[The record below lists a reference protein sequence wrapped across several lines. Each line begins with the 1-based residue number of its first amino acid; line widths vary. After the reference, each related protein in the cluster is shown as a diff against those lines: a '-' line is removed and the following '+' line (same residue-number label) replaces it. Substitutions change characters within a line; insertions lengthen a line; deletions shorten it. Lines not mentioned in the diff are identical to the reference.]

1 MPIADRFGS
10 SAKHNQA
17 INNSMVVFGFDFQS
31 CVAVDDNSSSVEV
44 FTTELV
50 SLQMGASEQEAR
62 LELISRHRS
71 LLRQMGMEEQV
82 NQIVEQLI
90 IPKEWYELILA
101 YYLNDKGMSEFEL
114 RSFNL
119 RQELT
124 RQRELFKRGHITQA
138 EYEGL
143 SVYRPPV
150 KTSQPWALP
159 EARQITLF
167 ARGFQLALVSNGPD

>member
-1 MPIADRFGS
+1 MPITDGS
-10 SAKHNQA
+10 DPQPSTNRSSTIRWWSLA
-17 INNSMVVFGFDFQS
+17 
-31 CVAVDDNSSSVEV
+31 SSSVEV

-90 IPKEWYELILA
+90 IPKEWQELILA

-138 EYEGL
+138 EYEQAFLFIDRQLILRSHGL
-143 SVYRPPV
+143 CQKRGRSP
-150 KTSQPWALP
+150 SCS
-159 EARQITLF
+159 EISARS
-167 ARGFQLALVSNGPD
+167 GCK